1 MWQQILKAELASKT
15 GFSQL
20 DFDNVVIEDEDNC
33 KERLKQLAK
42 KIENIRLDILDKEI
56 EIDEDKPDYLKYFP
70 KGTNKIASVYHKF
83 DDSLPEEVYCKAI
96 ELLKGA
102 EGRLFTE
109 NVMGYSITTSI
120 TPLSKL
126 VAISKLGTIDSSYPP
141 LMGEHH
147 LYLRYFMGRW
157 EEIFPD
163 IRIALEEAFNVV

>member
-1 MWQQILKAELASKT
+1 MWRQILKAELASKT

-20 DFDNVVIEDEDNC
+20 DFDNVVIEDDNNC
-33 KERLKQLAK
+33 KERLKQLTK

-70 KGTNKIASVYHKF
+70 KGTTKIASVYHKF
-83 DDSLPEEVYCKAI
+83 DDTLPEEVYCKAI

-102 EGRLFTE
+102 ETRLFTE
-109 NVMGYSITTSI
+109 NVMGYSITTSSS
-120 TPLSKL
+120 PLSKL
-126 VAISKLGTIDSSYPP
+126 VAISKLGTIDSNYPP

-157 EEIFPD
+157 EEKFPD